1 MANLDLK
8 MEDVSE
14 LFRVMPESFR
24 QVQLIAQ
31 ARVILELE
39 EKVNSLEGGSN
50 AESREKDIPVHSK
63 GKDAG
68 KS

>member
-8 MEDVSE
+8 MEDVAE
-14 LFRVMPESFR
+14 LFRVMPESFK
-24 QVQLIAQ
+24 QVQLIVQ

>member
-39 EKVNSLEGGSN
+39 EKVNSLEEESN
-50 AESREKDIPVHSK
+50 AKGRKEEVSLHSK

-68 KS
+68 KR